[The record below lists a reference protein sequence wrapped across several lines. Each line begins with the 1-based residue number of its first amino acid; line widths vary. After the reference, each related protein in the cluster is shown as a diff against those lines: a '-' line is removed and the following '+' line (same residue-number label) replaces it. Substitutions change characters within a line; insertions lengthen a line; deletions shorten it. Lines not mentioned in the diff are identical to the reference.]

1 MCKVRGC
8 FRTSRRASDRLPRYA
23 WPARG
28 TVRDLGSASV
38 VKQCLCRRRS
48 FDSSEAPHAARCVA
62 CQGVRPHPVPVA
74 LVGECSIKSKR
85 PGRNCTEAFAPTPME
100 LDSPPKARR

>member
-1 MCKVRGC
+1 
-8 FRTSRRASDRLPRYA
+8 
-23 WPARG
+23 
-28 TVRDLGSASV
+28 
-38 VKQCLCRRRS
+38 
-48 FDSSEAPHAARCVA
+48 
-62 CQGVRPHPVPVA
+62 VRPHPVPVA